1 MNVSDLIVSQLA
13 KAYPT
18 AGGELVVFEGISFAL
33 ARGESLAVTGPSGT
47 GKSTLL
53 HILGTLDRPT
63 RGSVRLLGADPFV
76 LDEKAQAKFRRERI
90 GFIFQDHQLMPQ
102 LNVLENTL
110 LPALANG
117 TPTAQ
122 QASRA
127 RELLERV
134 GLADRLGHLPSE
146 LSGGEQARVAVAR
159 SLLLGPTLILADEPT
174 GNLDPQNAGKI
185 GQLLLELQQV
195 EQTLLIVVTHSMEL
209 AATMQRQLPLA
220 KAVVGG

>member
-1 MNVSDLIVSQLA
+1 
-13 KAYPT
+13 
-18 AGGELVVFEGISFAL
+18 
-33 ARGESLAVTGPSGT
+33 
-47 GKSTLL
+47 
-53 HILGTLDRPT
+53 
-63 RGSVRLLGADPFV
+63 VRLLGADPFV

>member
-1 MNVSDLIVSQLA
+1 MVSQLA